1 MGRRR
6 KGDRRQSAG
15 TSSGRRR
22 RRSRR
27 NMGMGMSMD
36 MGMTRWPAVDVEC
49 GVGGARAC
57 AERGRKGE
65 TGGSIAVQTRQT

>member
-1 MGRRR
+1 
-6 KGDRRQSAG
+6 
-15 TSSGRRR
+15 
-22 RRSRR
+22 
-27 NMGMGMSMD
+27 MGMGMSMD

-65 TGGSIAVQTRQT
+65 TGGSIAVQTRQTLRHGA